1 MEKKHNHSLNFKAY
15 IFIWVA
21 LIELTI
27 LSVAASTV
35 DFKALAVGIALF
47 IALIKSFIVGA
58 YFMHLKFDSKIITVM
73 VLVTLF
79 VFLTFIILTFIDY
92 GFRPSVV

>member
-1 MEKKHNHSLNFKAY
+1 MEKKHNHSLSFKAY

-27 LSVAASTV
+27 LSVAAATV
-35 DFKALAVGIALF
+35 DFKALAVGVALF
-47 IALIKSFIVGA
+47 IAIIKSTIVGA
-58 YFMHLKFDSKIITVM
+58 YFMHLKFDSRIITVM
-73 VLVTLF
+73 VLITLF

>member
-1 MEKKHNHSLNFKAY
+1 MEKTHKNTLNYKAY

-21 LIELTI
+21 LMELTI

-47 IALIKSFIVGA
+47 IALTKSFIVGS

-73 VLVTLF
+73 VLITLF
-79 VFLTFIILTFIDY
+79 VFLTFIILTFVDY
-92 GFRPSVV
+92 SFRTSIV

>member
-1 MEKKHNHSLNFKAY
+1 MEKKHNHSLSFKAY

-27 LSVAASTV
+27 LSVAAATV
-35 DFKALAVGIALF
+35 DFKALAVGVALF
-47 IALIKSFIVGA
+47 IAIIKSTIVGA

-73 VLVTLF
+73 VLITLF